1 MSVLAVV
8 APFANERVR
17 EWPLDRFRAAI
28 DLLRRTHRVLVV
40 GSPAQRL
47 RASLLVRGFDARE
60 VVNACGRTRWADVVA
75 AVDEADV
82 VVANNSGI
90 AHLAAARGRWT
101 LCIFSGSHPYQQWRP
116 VGPRVVTVTRRTACS
131 PCRLAG
137 EPCPNGLACLVDLDA
152 AFALGRLAA
161 ARQAASAAQAGSTV
175 GDRTEAAP
183 VVRG

>member
-1 MSVLAVV
+1 MSALAVV

-17 EWPLDRFRAAI
+17 EWPLEHFRAAV

-47 RASLLVRGFDARE
+47 RANLLVRGFAARE

-75 AVDEADV
+75 AVDEADL

-137 EPCPNGLACLVDLDA
+137 DPCPNGLACLADLDA

-161 ARQAASAAQAGSTV
+161 ARQAAAGEVGATV
-175 GDRTEAAP
+175 AGDPETAR
-183 VVRG
+183 VVRR